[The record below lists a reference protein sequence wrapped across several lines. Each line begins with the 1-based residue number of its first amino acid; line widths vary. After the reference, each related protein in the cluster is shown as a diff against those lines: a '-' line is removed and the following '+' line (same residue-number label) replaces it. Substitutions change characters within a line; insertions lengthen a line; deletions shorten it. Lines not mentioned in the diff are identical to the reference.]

1 MADIELVLCV
11 PCQSTG
17 EPLPAVKYCIN
28 CSEPLCKQCVAYHM
42 KFGATKSHKLV
53 DCSTH
58 DTRHFKGAKQLS
70 VYMTCPD
77 HDDSTVKLLCD
88 EHGTLCCLTCA
99 TTTHRNC
106 RRVSEINKLAAGC
119 KTSGQ
124 IDKIKTRLE
133 KTGTCMQEIIDVNDA
148 CRIDFENSKDE
159 IPQRL
164 EEIKRKILKLFERM
178 ESAVIETV
186 KNLHMDEDIAMGNR
200 EENWK
205 LKLNANVEL
214 LEMLDAITEIGTE
227 SQVFVALQKMKST
240 LSKTEKALSDQGSH
254 IVGQGLKLQFKDN
267 LENFMQ
273 TDVIDNLVVVETI
286 QNQYQ
291 LPSTVAY
298 SKPGYDVGD
307 MTSTSDS
314 VPDCT
319 SEEKTTESSG
329 SKRKLFTVSFSANI
343 LFKIYL
349 SIFYVLHLSL
359 LTLVRY

>member
-28 CSEPLCKQCVAYHM
+28 CSEPLCKQCVAYHV

-106 RRVSEINKLAAGC
+106 RRVSEINKIAAGC

-124 IDKIKTRLE
+124 IDKIRTRLE
-133 KTGTCMQEIIDVNDA
+133 ETGTCMQEIIDVNDA

-178 ESAVIETV
+178 ESAVLETV
-186 KNLHMDEDIAMGNR
+186 KNLHTDEDIAMGDR

-214 LEMLDAITEIGTE
+214 LEMLDAISEIGTE
-227 SQVFVALQKMKST
+227 SQIFVALQKMKST
-240 LSKTEKALSDQGSH
+240 LLESEKALSDQGSH
-254 IVGQGLKLQFKDN
+254 IVGQSLKLQLKDK
-267 LENFMQ
+267 LENFTQ
-273 TDVIDNLVVVETI
+273 TDVIDNLVAVESI

-291 LPSTVAY
+291 LPKTVAY
-298 SKPGYDVGD
+298 SKPGYDIDVA
-307 MTSTSDS
+307 SASDS
-314 VPDCT
+314 IQDNRN
-319 SEEKTTESSG
+319 EEKTTESSD
-329 SKRKLFTVSFSANI
+329 KRKLLAA
-343 LFKIYL
+343 LFIKNDITLFYVGYPIYL
-349 SIFYVLHLSL
+349 TKIPT
-359 LTLVRY
+359 LTVFF